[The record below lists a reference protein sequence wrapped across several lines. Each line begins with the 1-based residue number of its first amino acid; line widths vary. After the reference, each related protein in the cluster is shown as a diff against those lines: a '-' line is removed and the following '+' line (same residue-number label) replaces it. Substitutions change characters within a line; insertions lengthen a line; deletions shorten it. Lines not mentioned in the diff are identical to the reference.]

1 MLCFKAKFFYQNRL
15 TFIYLSLNR
24 HFTKKT
30 VFRVK
35 SWFHTSFSLE
45 KSFDSMERKVTP
57 VYNKS
62 LKKPST
68 SLHHCVILL
77 KSIQN
82 ANGGRVKQF
91 EREIL
96 L

>member
-1 MLCFKAKFFYQNRL
+1 M
-15 TFIYLSLNR
+15 
-24 HFTKKT
+24 
-30 VFRVK
+30 K
-35 SWFHTSFSLE
+35 SWSRTSFSLE

-82 ANGGRVKQF
+82 AHGGRAKQF
-91 EREIL
+91 DLEIL